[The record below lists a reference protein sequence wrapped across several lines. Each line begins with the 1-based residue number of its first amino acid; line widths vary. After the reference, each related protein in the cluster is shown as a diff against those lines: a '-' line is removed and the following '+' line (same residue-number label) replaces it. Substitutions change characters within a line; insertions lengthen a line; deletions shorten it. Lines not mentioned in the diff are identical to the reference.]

1 MKKRVKIALWGL
13 MIWLIGF
20 IVGGVG
26 FVVFDIHE
34 EALSDVLLIGAI
46 KTLFLGIGWALALFL
61 VFRDKGQNYKRTA
74 WEAGIAWYA
83 IILLLD
89 LIVLVGLLGLEFE
102 TWLPSI
108 FTYSMV
114 AIVTIVVG
122 YLLARS
128 KAKSSD

>member
-1 MKKRVKIALWGL
+1 MKKGMKIALLGL

-20 IVGGVG
+20 VVGGVG

-46 KTLFLGIGWALALFL
+46 KSLFLVIGWGLALFL
-61 VFRDKGQNYKRTA
+61 VFRDKGQNYIHMA
-74 WEAGIAWYA
+74 WKAGIAWYA

-89 LIVLVGLLGLEFE
+89 LIVLVGLLGLEFD

-114 AIVTIVVG
+114 AIITIVVG
-122 YLLARS
+122 YLLAGP
-128 KAKSSD
+128 KPKSLD